1 MESVNG
7 YLHSHKSYYPEGSQ
21 QQQITLYPF
30 RDDNNWWR
38 ILKANETE
46 QELIPD
52 ILANDNKTWLQY
64 VRHGDLVRLEHV
76 ETAPRKL
83 HSHDVAA
90 PVTDTT
96 YHKEVRYVLFFELIH
111 KPNSLVRQWLWIS

>member
-1 MESVNG
+1 MLIFFFVAIVYGSLITLRHLDSVNG
-7 YLHSHKSYYPEGSQ
+7 YLHSHKAFYPEGSQ

-46 QELIPD
+46 QKLIED
-52 ILANDNKTWLQY
+52 LMANDNKTPLQY
-64 VRHGDLVRLEHV
+64 VRNGDLVRLEHV

-83 HSHDVAA
+83 HSHDEPA
-90 PVTDTT
+90 PITETT
-96 YHKEVRYVLFFELIH
+96 YHKEVR
-111 KPNSLVRQWLWIS
+111 